1 MRHWRRLYLVATILA
16 AVFLLESLLP
26 IDLF

>member
-1 MRHWRRLYLVATILA
+1 MRHWRRLYLAVTLVAA
-16 AVFLLESLLP
+16 AFLLESFLP